1 MINSTDVLQSI
12 HRWDVVTLQRVTHS
26 EIRKAS
32 VRLARIVSRTGDGWF
47 YPLVPVCLY
56 LLGYNDI
63 GTFTITLLVAFGVER
78 CLYFLVKN
86 GFKRRRPDD
95 VLPGYRS
102 MIVAS
107 DEFSFPSGHTSAAF
121 LLVTALT
128 LSFGG
133 AFLALYVWA
142 IGVGAS
148 RVILGVHFP
157 SDIIIGAS
165 MGTVIANFTFV
176 VLI

>member
-12 HRWDVVTLQRVTHS
+12 HRWDVVTLQRVTQS
-26 EIRKAS
+26 EIRKTS
-32 VRLARIVSRTGDGWF
+32 VKLARTISRTGDGWF
-47 YPLVPVCLY
+47 YPLVPVSLY
-56 LLGYNDI
+56 LLDYSDVAS
-63 GTFTITLLVAFGVER
+63 FTIALLAAFGSER

-102 MIVAS
+102 VIAAA

-133 AFLALYVWA
+133 VFPGLYVWA

-165 MGTVIANFTFV
+165 MGTVIANLTFL
-176 VLI
+176 VLV

>member
-1 MINSTDVLQSI
+1 MINSTNVLQSI
-12 HRWDVVTLQRVTHS
+12 HRWDVVTLQRVTQS
-26 EIRKAS
+26 EIRKAT
-32 VRLARIVSRTGDGWF
+32 VKLARTVSRSGDGWF

-56 LLGYNDI
+56 LLGYEDT
-63 GTFTITLLVAFGVER
+63 GTFTISLLVAFGFER
-78 CLYFLVKN
+78 CIYFLVKN

-102 MIVAS
+102 VIVAS

-142 IGVGAS
+142 IGVGTS

-165 MGTVIANFTFV
+165 MGTVIATLTFV
-176 VLI
+176 ILT